1 MREGNPRHEYRSLR
15 CQACSKD
22 IKGYRIYEQEHPK
35 DILDALDIFTV
46 HITGKDH
53 QKKVRHL
60 SEDAVWQKF
69 WTHPHDVNQQAVWL
83 HHRSGQVW
91 KGGYRNEF
99 ADPLYDATADPKG
112 YETRL
117 LDWRVWQETQI
128 FRAQY
133 YGMSEKQFAS
143 PADPG
148 DGSAD
153 TVQIRPTMESSH
165 EDGGYGGFDPQ
176 IRSLRPEAADLK
188 NALWDEMMEND
199 EWVRDLSN
207 SEDFDWKTYLRG
219 IPKLQE
225 MVDEVTSF
233 RAELHRTA
241 RCSWSDRPMIH
252 FVATTPRLRILL
264 DQHKSRSYH
273 LIYEDLQQ
281 NFLSLEEM
289 PVDGKFRLPTLQEKN
304 VVAAFGGNCFY
315 MRKMKNKLLQKSSSS
330 EMSYREL
337 VRRFLKIQSE
347 TLTLVEV
354 AEDRN
359 LLEFDCL
366 RLIWK
371 LRCDTHE
378 RTGLN
383 LNTEFGDCR
392 EGLECY
398 KLHHEISEAL
408 GFLERR
414 QSVGTWRHCCEMLRR
429 CERCC
434 DDFADIVHATDLAS
448 AVMASR
454 YHCWSGNWT
463 LPIGEIFF
471 THDSINTRFKD
482 GRVLEE
488 TVDELMR
495 VPQKI
500 QDIPKMRVMKY
511 HGRYHSIDNRRL
523 WCIKEVAKRQETSIN
538 VTVEV
543 KGIAGPSRT
552 STVNGQDRDFL
563 MKFFDAFST
572 RNDGQTVDY
581 GRRRNC
587 RARCAALPDAQREAH
602 SKSEAL
608 SRALQEEAAIQMRLQ
623 AQQHEHAELNRRLV

>member
-1 MREGNPRHEYRSLR
+1 MQGRDFFYNAMREGNLRHEYRSLR

-22 IKGYRIYEQEHPK
+22 IKGYRNYDEQEHPK

-117 LDWRVWQETQI
+117 LDWRVWQETQF

-289 PVDGKFRLPTLQEKN
+289 PVNGQVQLPTPKEN
-304 VVAAFGGNCFY
+304 DIVAAFGGNCFY
-315 MRKMKNKLLQKSSSS
+315 MRKMKNKLLEKSSSS

-337 VRRFLKIQSE
+337 VRRFLEIQDE
-347 TLTLVEV
+347 TSTLVEV
-354 AEDRN
+354 AEQRK

-371 LRCDTHE
+371 LRCDSFE
-378 RTGLN
+378 RQWRDFLLRTSLN
-383 LNTEFGDCR
+383 QNTDFGECR
-392 EGLECY
+392 EGLKCY
-398 KLHHEISEAL
+398 KLHHEISEAVDVLAWEQSDDSWRKCRASL
-408 GFLERR
+408 GKCR
-414 QSVGTWRHCCEMLRR
+414 SCCA
-429 CERCC
+429 
-434 DDFADIVHATDLAS
+434 DFAGILQAEDLES
-448 AVMASR
+448 AVRASQW
-454 YHCWSGNWT
+454 HLWSGNWT
-463 LPIGEIFF
+463 LLISEIFF

-500 QDIPKMRVMKY
+500 EDIPKMRVMRY

-581 GRRRNC
+581 GRRWHC
-587 RARCAALPDAQREAH
+587 RAC
-602 SKSEAL
+602 SENH
-608 SRALQEEAAIQMRLQ
+608 QEITGLM
-623 AQQHEHAELNRRLV
+623 